1 MSMELPPE
9 LSEYRYALYCRSD
22 LLDLSYEPEPPV
34 ALYRDKTLASSHG
47 ARMWPSTY
55 SVIDLHGE
63 ELPRR
68 GRA

>member
-1 MSMELPPE
+1 MSMELRPE

-22 LLDLSYEPEPPV
+22 RLDLSYKPAPPV
-34 ALYRDKTLASSHG
+34 ALYRDKALAASHG

-55 SVIDLHGE
+55 SIIDLLGE
-63 ELPRR
+63 ELPCR